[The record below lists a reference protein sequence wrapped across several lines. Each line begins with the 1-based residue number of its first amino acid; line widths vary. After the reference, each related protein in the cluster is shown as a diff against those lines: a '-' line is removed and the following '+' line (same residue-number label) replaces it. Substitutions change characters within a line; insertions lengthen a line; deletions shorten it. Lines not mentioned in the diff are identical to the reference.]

1 MTGSLKARQP
11 HRRDFSVSASIPVLS
26 IARGSELWG
35 FLGLGFLGVIGFSV
49 YYCYLVRSATS
60 SWCLLWGPSGFISF
74 FMSFFV
80 LLQKQDVLILCI
92 QCLPSIFMPPLSVET
107 SLYLS

>member
-35 FLGLGFLGVIGFSV
+35 LLVSALSAFMFLNRKTVVLTEL
-49 YYCYLVRSATS
+49 YLVF
-60 SWCLLWGPSGFISF
+60 GEP
-74 FMSFFV
+74 V
-80 LLQKQDVLILCI
+80 
-92 QCLPSIFMPPLSVET
+92 
-107 SLYLS
+107 